1 MLTVQGIMDMQQLMC
16 AALQQLIAD
25 IAESR
30 VLLWDLEFAG
40 FVRLEDGFHAL
51 TLARVRGGG

>member
-16 AALQQLIAD
+16 AALQQLVVD

-51 TLARVRGGG
+51 TLARV

>member
-1 MLTVQGIMDMQQLMC
+1 MDMQQLMC
-16 AALQQLIAD
+16 AALQQLVVD

-40 FVRLEDGFHAL
+40 FVRFEDGFHAL